1 MAGIIIL
8 SARMQAVADMVERG
22 NRVLDVG
29 CDHGYVPIYLV
40 QQKIAPEV
48 LAMDVNKGPLRRAE
62 EHVGKAGLLQ
72 YITLRLS
79 DGLTAYKPGE
89 ADTLICAGMG
99 GRLMQQIL
107 EREPEKAES
116 FQEMILQPQS
126 ELLSFRRFLRETGYS
141 IIEEDMILEEEKFYP
156 VMKVI
161 PDKKCRA
168 EMKSEEEEALFDR
181 FGPVLLARRHPVL
194 IKYLQKEWAGKSR
207 LKEELLNLEY
217 SKRAGK
223 RISEL
228 EKELLYLK
236 EALKMCGCER

>member
-1 MAGIIIL
+1 MAEKVIL
-8 SARMQAVADMVERG
+8 SARMQAVADMVEKG

-48 LAMDVNKGPLRRAE
+48 LAMDVNRGPLGRAG
-62 EHVGKAGLLQ
+62 EHVRQAGLSQ

-79 DGLTAYKPGE
+79 DGLTAYEPGE

-107 EREPEKAES
+107 EREPRKTES

-126 ELLSFRRFLRETGYS
+126 ELFAFRKFLRKMGYS
-141 IIEEDMILEEEKFYP
+141 IIWEDMILEEEKFYP
-156 VMKVI
+156 VMKAV
-161 PDKKCRA
+161 PDKKRQTEA
-168 EMKSEEEEALFDR
+168 EGEEALLDR
-181 FGPVLLARRHPVL
+181 FGPVLLARKHPVL

-207 LKEELLNLEY
+207 LKEELLALED
-217 SKRAGK
+217 SRRAGK
-223 RISEL
+223 RITEL
-228 EKELLYLK
+228 EEEISFLK
-236 EALKMCGCER
+236 KALKMCGCER